1 MLVCAFSWE
10 QRKVGELT
18 VESSE
23 YTTLEAGFPLLTSSR
38 NGLMYQNEYRGKQT
52 TDSTET
58 MFSIVPLGAC
68 TYRHM
73 SDDDVFHLNVNR
85 LEKGLVSREYPVFYA
100 SDDNNLDFIVQQ
112 INSSAEFRSF
122 CAEQKKGGTR
132 TRLYYKNLCE
142 FQMLIPNTE
151 EQEKIATFLLTLDTL
166 ITFHQRECFSFDF
179 GSRSAKV
186 AQKTISWEQRKLSD
200 MVERVTRKNE
210 NLESELPLTI
220 SAQYGLIDQNEFFD
234 KRIASRD
241 VSGYYLLKKGEFA
254 YNKSTSSDAPW
265 GAVKRLDRYE
275 MGVLSTL
282 YIVFALKED
291 GNIDSDFLVSYYD
304 TDCWHKGV
312 QAIAAEGARNH
323 GLLNITPAD
332 YFETVLTVPS
342 NVKEQ
347 HQIGTFFAKLDS
359 LITLHQREPPKED
372 KILNDIK
379 TDTLFHEYYCQ
390 WLVIYKEGSVRGVTM
405 QKYHLTAEWVKKL
418 IPDVKLCDFDR
429 ITYQQLINDYAETHE
444 RQTTMD
450 FHHQL
455 KGAILDAVD
464 DGLIARDP
472 TRKVIIK
479 GKSPNDK
486 KKKYLSRY
494 ELQKLLTS
502 LDLNSGLNMDWLILL
517 IAKTGMRFSE
527 AIAVTPMDF
536 DFTHQTLSVNKTWDY
551 KGEGGFQPTK
561 NKSSVRKIRLDWQTV
576 GQFYAIV
583 RELNDT
589 APIFVS
595 KEKKIYNSTLNDVLE
610 RHCKAVGIPTISVH
624 GLRHTHASLLLFDG
638 VSIASVAQRL
648 GHSSINTTQK
658 TYLHIIRELENK
670 DIDLI
675 MKSISSLLD

>member
-1 MLVCAFSWE
+1 
-10 QRKVGELT
+10 
-18 VESSE
+18 
-23 YTTLEAGFPLLTSSR
+23 
-38 NGLMYQNEYRGKQT
+38 
-52 TDSTET
+52 
-58 MFSIVPLGAC
+58 
-68 TYRHM
+68 
-73 SDDDVFHLNVNR
+73 
-85 LEKGLVSREYPVFYA
+85 
-100 SDDNNLDFIVQQ
+100 
-112 INSSAEFRSF
+112 
-122 CAEQKKGGTR
+122 
-132 TRLYYKNLCE
+132 
-142 FQMLIPNTE
+142 
-151 EQEKIATFLLTLDTL
+151 
-166 ITFHQRECFSFDF
+166 
-179 GSRSAKV
+179 
-186 AQKTISWEQRKLSD
+186 

-342 NVKEQ
+342 DVKEQ
-347 HQIGTFFAKLDS
+347 HQIGTFFAKLDTLITLHQRECFS
-359 LITLHQREPPKED
+359 FDFGSRSAKVAQKTISWEQRKLNEYLTVSTKKNTEDKYDKTDVLSVSGEVGVVNQIEFQGRSFAGASVSNYGVVETGDVVYTKSPLRANPYGIIKANKGKSGIVSTLYAVYKTIQGTANADFIECYFDLDDRLNMYLKPLVNIGAKHDMKVTDENALKGGVLFPSYEEQCQIADFFSRLDTLITLHQREPPKED

>member
-1 MLVCAFSWE
+1 MYQNEYRGKQTTDSTETMFSIVPLGACTYRHMSDDDVFHLNVNRLEKGLVSREYPVFYASDDNNLDFIVQQINSSAEFRSFCAEQKKGGTRTRLYYKNLCEFQMLIPNTEEQEKIATFLLTLDTLITLHQRECFSFDFSGESAKTAQKTISWE

-151 EQEKIATFLLTLDTL
+151 EQEKIATFLLTLDT
-166 ITFHQRECFSFDF
+166 
-179 GSRSAKV
+179 
-186 AQKTISWEQRKLSD
+186 
-200 MVERVTRKNE
+200 
-210 NLESELPLTI
+210 
-220 SAQYGLIDQNEFFD
+220 
-234 KRIASRD
+234 
-241 VSGYYLLKKGEFA
+241 
-254 YNKSTSSDAPW
+254 
-265 GAVKRLDRYE
+265 
-275 MGVLSTL
+275 
-282 YIVFALKED
+282 
-291 GNIDSDFLVSYYD
+291 
-304 TDCWHKGV
+304 
-312 QAIAAEGARNH
+312 
-323 GLLNITPAD
+323 
-332 YFETVLTVPS
+332 
-342 NVKEQ
+342 
-347 HQIGTFFAKLDS
+347 